1 MISLLFFKI
10 KPFDLSISQLKDV
23 IKLTEV
29 IGKSIIDNECQILYH
44 SKFLEFSNLYFYMVI
59 VSTTLILNI

>member
-29 IGKSIIDNECQILYH
+29 IGKNIIDNEYQILYH
-44 SKFLEFSNLYFYMVI
+44 SKLLRIQIFKYI
-59 VSTTLILNI
+59 VLNY